1 MFEYIAKSLG
11 ALIVNSFFIGFR
23 ILDFFI
29 FSRPGYKAKMYCSQG
44 NFTACKELL
53 DTSQIDVNHKDSS
66 GQSLL
71 HLAMQGGNK
80 ELVEYLVAKG
90 ADLNAK
96 DKSGNT
102 ILHSAA
108 IEGNHEMI
116 KFLLDLGVDI
126 KAKDNKGNTVLH
138 VASCCCTIKTIFF
151 LIKEGAK
158 LTELNKFGA
167 TSVHIAALT
176 GATSNL
182 EALIKKYPKM
192 LEQTSQS
199 LTPLYC
205 AAEKGH
211 DKTVIKLLKLGA
223 KCDTTD
229 PTGKILF
236 ARAGISFENNLSAW
250 DIVFTSKPAPVI
262 AGIKTMIALINYG
275 TYLIENNLDTLIKK
289 NIKDNLVNSAEP
301 VSVVDLL
308 MPHRKLH
315 MAIDEIPLED
325 KLLALKIIQINMD
338 KSIDPTHNDTAE
350 LINEFFNTH
359 GNSYIKIFCN
369 KAQEHI
375 KDKKT
380 YLINIDTERKLHKF
394 FPEHQEL
401 TMLTTHL
408 NKCAATTV
416 SKFFSHPLLL
426 SHLDQDLLNKLK
438 AVIKDGLAQ
447 ENITKYLDLDS
458 LSATFSV
465 TPRDTPCYTEKIGD
479 NENEIKKLKHII

>member
-1 MFEYIAKSLG
+1 MLDYLG
-11 ALIVNSFFIGFR
+11 HIIVYSFGIGFR
-23 ILDFFI
+23 ILFNTLDFFI
-29 FSRPGYKAKMYCSQG
+29 FSRPSYKAKMYCAQG
-44 NFTACKELL
+44 NFSACKELL
-53 DTSQIDVNHKDSS
+53 DTSQIDVNYKNTS

-80 ELVEYLVAKG
+80 ELVEYLIAKG
-90 ADLNAK
+90 ANLNAK

-116 KFLLDLGVDI
+116 KFLLDLGADI
-126 KAKDNKGNTVLH
+126 KAKDNQGNTVLH

-158 LTELNKFGA
+158 ITELNKFGA
-167 TSVHIAALT
+167 TPVHIAALT

-182 EALIKKYPKM
+182 EALIKKYPQM
-192 LEQTSQS
+192 LEQTSQN

-205 AAEKGH
+205 AAEKGQ

-223 KCDTTD
+223 KCDITD

-236 ARAGISFENNLSAW
+236 AKAGISFENNLSAW

-262 AGIKTMIALINYG
+262 DGIKTMIALINHG

-289 NIKDNLVNSAEP
+289 NIKDNLMNSAEP
-301 VSVVDLL
+301 VSVVELL

-359 GNSYIKIFCN
+359 GNSYIKTFCN
-369 KAQEHI
+369 EAQEHI

-380 YLINIDTERKLHKF
+380 YLINIDTVRKLHTF

-401 TMLTTHL
+401 TQLTY
-408 NKCAATTV
+408 
-416 SKFFSHPLLL
+416 
-426 SHLDQDLLNKLK
+426 
-438 AVIKDGLAQ
+438 I
-447 ENITKYLDLDS
+447 
-458 LSATFSV
+458 
-465 TPRDTPCYTEKIGD
+465 
-479 NENEIKKLKHII
+479 